1 MASGL
6 KLKVFLAGRVAVETD
21 GMVIDEVRFA
31 GRQGR
36 LLFAYLVAEQGRPVP
51 RDELAEALWGE
62 ALPATWDKALTVI
75 VSKLRGLLADRGI
88 DDPDALTGAFGCYRL
103 ELPEGTWVD
112 VVVAVNAAHEAEDA
126 LALGDLERGKAAAA
140 LAASLVQQP
149 FLPGEEGAWVEEKR
163 RELADVRGRAL
174 SALADAW
181 LRSGDA
187 PEAVKWAE
195 QMVALEPFRETGYR
209 RLMEAHVAAGNR
221 AEALQVYERC
231 RRLLAEELGAYPSPE
246 TEAAF
251 LEIVRSS
258 PRGSTA
264 EVDQLD
270 AEGISEFPPP
280 AISRHAKRHRRRL
293 AALVAAV
300 LLVVG
305 AAAIAFVLT
314 KGGEAQPEVLPNSV
328 VRIDPQTLKPTQVV
342 RVGDDPDLVVVAGG
356 FVWVTNHG
364 RRYAET
370 SALRNAGDRTLTRVD
385 PSTGHAVPV
394 GGGLAPCGL
403 AADPS
408 GDVWVA
414 NCYPAG
420 SGPSDNVVRVDAK
433 TREFGPTWPVRAGTG
448 YFRGLAYGGGSLWL
462 ADVSGA
468 VDYHGVTQVDPRTG
482 HERTIEFHRH
492 AGWLAWSGGY
502 GDLWMNDFDRG
513 TVSRMH
519 PATGALTTFRSV
531 GINPAALVVQGDA
544 VWVGDWASPQ
554 LVRLPAVGS
563 GRPRHDQLPVKV
575 RPAGVTTVAAGAG
588 FVWATVPDSHALWRI
603 DPRTNHVTRIAMPYF
618 PWGVAVGDDGVW
630 VTVRGKLDG

>member
-1 MASGL
+1 MTSGL
-6 KLKVFLAGRVAVETD
+6 QLRVFLAGRVAVETD

-88 DDPDALTGAFGCYRL
+88 DDPDALTAAFGCYRL

-112 VVVAVNAAHEAEDA
+112 VVVAVNAAHEAEEA
-126 LALGDLERGKAAAA
+126 LAVGDLERGRAAAA
-140 LAASLVQQP
+140 LTVSLTQQP
-149 FLPGEEGAWVEEKR
+149 FLPGEEGTWVEEKR
-163 RELADVRGRAL
+163 RELADIRGRAL
-174 SALADAW
+174 SALSDAC

-187 PEAVKWAE
+187 PEAAKWAE
-195 QMVALEPFRETGYR
+195 QSIALEPFRETGYR
-209 RLMEAHVAAGNR
+209 RLMEADVAAGNR

-246 TEAAF
+246 TEAVY

-258 PRGSTA
+258 PTGSTA
-264 EVDQLD
+264 EVDQFD
-270 AEGISEFPPP
+270 IEGISEFPPP
-280 AISRHAKRHRRRL
+280 AISRHGKRGRRKL

-305 AAAIAFVLT
+305 AAAIALVLT
-314 KGGEAQPEVLPNSV
+314 NGDEAPPEVLPNSV
-328 VRIDPQTLKPTQVV
+328 VRIDPDTLKPTQVV

-364 RRYAET
+364 RRYADS
-370 SALRNAGDRTLTRVD
+370 SALRDAGDRTLTRVD
-385 PSTGHAVPV
+385 PSTGHADPV

-403 AADPS
+403 APDPS

-414 NCYPAG
+414 NCYAAG
-420 SGPSDNVVRVDAK
+420 SGANATVVRVDAR
-433 TREFGPTWPVRAGTG
+433 TLEFKPRWQVRDGTG
-448 YFRGLAYGGGSLWL
+448 YFRGLAYGGGSLWV
-462 ADVSGA
+462 ADASGL
-468 VDYHGVTQVDPRTG
+468 VDYHGVTQVNPRTG
-482 HERTIEFHRH
+482 KERRIEVGRH

-513 TVSRMH
+513 SVSRMD
-519 PATGALTTFRSV
+519 PATGVVKTFSSV
-531 GINPAALVVQGDA
+531 GINPAPLAVQGDA
-544 VWVGDWASPQ
+544 AWVGDWELPQ
-554 LVRLPAVGS
+554 LFRLPEVGS
-563 GRPRHDQLPVKV
+563 GRPLHVPLPVKV
-575 RPAGVTTVAAGAG
+575 RPAGVTTVAAGDG
-588 FVWATVPDSHALWRI
+588 FVWATVPDSRALWRI
-603 DPRTNHVTRIAMPYF
+603 DPKTNHVTRIPMRYF

-630 VTVRGKLDG
+630 VTVQGKLDG